1 MFNFGCLLSIQAEM
15 GWRLEEVDVLPW
27 LDQYASRRY
36 GNWTPDVH
44 EAWRLLVSGAYSYN
58 RDTGY
63 YYHSFVVR
71 RPSTSLEPDTR
82 FRPGDVLEAWKL
94 LSTTVLSQK
103 LDGTVQPLIYDLTD
117 FGRQVL
123 VNLFADV
130 YTIHRTALE
139 QLITTGSASRASELS
154 ILSAVMLSI
163 IDDVDALLLTNTNFL
178 FGHWLS
184 EALQSA
190 APGTPDD
197 ILHLIEFNARNQ
209 ITRWGPDGNIE
220 DYAAKEWAGLISGY
234 YRKRWELYISWVKN
248 STEEGISLNDT
259 FLIGFLNDFES
270 DWGYQIDHESYPVTT
285 TGDTLELTSKYLQKY
300 TKDQD
305 YVSDKYTMM
314 YNMEF
319 TPDNLL
325 YGQPVTLWTD
335 SFEQFVWL
343 CELHPDC
350 IGFSYPP
357 VAFKSKLANASDSS
371 IYRFKSGSV
380 LFLKKS

>member
-1 MFNFGCLLSIQAEM
+1 MTAFSFIQAEM
-15 GWRLEEVDVLPW
+15 GWRSQKVDVLPW
-27 LDQYASRRY
+27 LDQYAARRY

-44 EAWRLLVSGAYSYN
+44 EAWRLLISGTYSNN
-58 RDTGY
+58 RDKGY

-82 FRPGDVLEAWKL
+82 FRPGDVLQAWKI
-94 LSTTVLSQK
+94 LSTAVLSQK
-103 LDGTVQPLIYDLTD
+103 LDGTVQPLLYDLVD

-130 YTIHRTALE
+130 YTIHRTALT
-139 QLITTGSASRASELS
+139 QFITTGSASRASELS
-154 ILSAVMLSI
+154 ILSGVMLSI
-163 IDDVDALLLTNTNFL
+163 VDDVDALLWTNTNFL

-190 APGTPDD
+190 ASGSPEDV
-197 ILHLIEFNARNQ
+197 LNLIEFNARNQ

-234 YRKRWELYISWVKN
+234 YRKRWEIYITWVKN
-248 STEEGISLNDT
+248 TTEKGISPNEAFLVDSLNK
-259 FLIGFLNDFES
+259 FES
-270 DWGYQIDHESYPVTT
+270 DWGYQTDHDSYPITT

-300 TKDQD
+300 TRDQD
-305 YVSDKYTMM
+305 YVSSKYTIM

-319 TPDNLL
+319 IPDNLL
-325 YGQPVTLWTD
+325 YGQPLTLWTD
-335 SFEQFVWL
+335 SYEQFVWL
-343 CELHPDC
+343 CEQHPDC

-357 VAFKSKLANASDSS
+357 LTFKSKAANSTDPSVFQFKPGS
-371 IYRFKSGSV
+371 I